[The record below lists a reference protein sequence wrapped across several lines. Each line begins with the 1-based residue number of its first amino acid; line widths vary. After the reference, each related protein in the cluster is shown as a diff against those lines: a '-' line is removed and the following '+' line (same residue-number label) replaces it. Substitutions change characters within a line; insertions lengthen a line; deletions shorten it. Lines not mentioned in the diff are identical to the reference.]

1 MVFLLTQFFLNFIS
15 PENLKFQSFSGY
27 VTRGIFFDLIKSVDE
42 ALAEKLHSNKGISPY
57 SLTPVEIFSNGG
69 MRFVYRRCEAPVRG
83 RFRITA
89 MRDDLSSVL
98 KEAIISRDSINFVDR
113 KAIITEISVREFN
126 FHGFLENARPVRKF
140 SVLFRTPCYFR
151 LLPTKEGRRK
161 GQYRAYPLPDPALLL
176 RSALRLW
183 TNFSDAKFNYEKFLE
198 WVNEGGV
205 SISGFPKGIRTVR
218 VYEHPTTNKWNIGF
232 VGEVRYSI
240 PDDSYDPKFS
250 SIVDALMS
258 FSEISN
264 VGGNRTAGFGVVE
277 YRRADQ
283 CSSSQG

>member
-1 MVFLLTQFFLNFIS
+1 LLTQFFLSFIS

-42 ALAEKLHSNKGISPY
+42 AMAEKLHSSKDISPY
-57 SLTPVEIFSNGG
+57 SLTPVEIFSSEG
-69 MRFVYRRCEAPVRG
+69 MKFVYKRCEAPVRG
-83 RFRITA
+83 RFRITV
-89 MRDDLSSVL
+89 MRDDLSSIL
-98 KEAIISRDSINFVDR
+98 KEAIMSRDLINFVDK
-113 KAIITEISVREFN
+113 KAAITEISVREFN
-126 FHGFLENARPVRKF
+126 FHDFLDNAKPVRKF

-151 LLPTKEGRRK
+151 LLSAKEGRKK

-183 TNFSDAKFNYEKFLE
+183 MKFSDAKFDYEKFLD
-198 WVNEGGV
+198 WVNGGGV

-232 VGEVRYSI
+232 MGRVHYSI
-240 PDDSYDPKFS
+240 PEDSYNPRFS

-277 YRRADQ
+277 YRRIDQ